1 MKTQH
6 TLSRKHRQ
14 GGVALL
20 IAIFVLLL
28 VSVAAMSMVMASGSE
43 GALAG
48 NYRSSTSS
56 YYAAI
61 GGLEEVRARLS
72 GGDPNSFGAAITLP
86 MLVDDVYYV
95 TNGVNG
101 EVVDPKTSSSKYEDK
116 DYGKKHKKTPKF
128 KPYVNSIWTG
138 AATPGPLYKWVR
150 INPITEESL
159 GIDVNQDKIIDP
171 DTTLFYDAV
180 SGQLNKANTGSQA
193 LEITSLATMPDGSQR
208 LLAYIVGASP
218 IPAGVDA
225 AVSTKLDQTWG
236 DALNGTGKTD
246 PACGLADKAGAKSG
260 STIAVAGGGNV
271 KGSPDL
277 SPNNPPGTW
286 DKQLAGLFRNITPTN
301 PIDTKGTGVTGS
313 GSPAVYSG
321 PHATLGIPP
330 APVYDGSGAITK
342 ITSPGTPA
350 IYLAGS
356 ANPTDPTGAVTLNLG
371 VSTIGG
377 APVSGQG
384 VLLVHGDLV
393 IDITNGFNYFGLIA
407 VTGNITMIANP
418 NTSATSN
425 IHGYIIGG
433 GTFSSNLKNLGG
445 SVFIHQ
451 NACLVNSALNTI
463 APEAVLSFREIS
475 Q

>member
-6 TLSRKHRQ
+6 TRSTRNRQ
-14 GGVALL
+14 AGVALL

-72 GGDPNSFGAAITLP
+72 PADPNAFGAAIALP
-86 MLVDDVYYV
+86 MAVDTVYYV

-101 EVVDPKTSSSKYEDK
+101 ETVDPKTSSTKYEDK
-116 DYGKKHKKTPKF
+116 DYGKKHGTPKV
-128 KPYVNSIWTG
+128 KPYINSIWTG
-138 AATPGPLYKWVR
+138 SATPGPLYKWVR
-150 INPITEESL
+150 INPITEASL
-159 GIDVNQDKIIDP
+159 GIDVDQSGGPLDNA
-171 DTTLFYDAV
+171 TTLYYDVV
-180 SGQLNKANTGSQA
+180 SGQLNRTGTGSQA
-193 LEITSLATMPDGSQR
+193 FEITSLATMPDGSQR

-218 IPAGVDA
+218 IPFVPDS
-225 AVSTKLDQTWG
+225 AVSTKLAQTWG
-236 DALNGTGKTD
+236 DALNGTGLSD
-246 PACGLADKAGAKSG
+246 PVCKMADGAGAKSG
-260 STIAVAGGGNV
+260 STITVPGGGNV
-271 KGSPDL
+271 TGTPPL
-277 SPNNPPGTW
+277 SPNNPPATW
-286 DKQLAGLFRNITPTN
+286 DKQIAGLFNITPTS
-301 PIDTKGTGVTGS
+301 PIDTTGTGVTGS

-330 APVYDGSGAITK
+330 VPVYDGSGAIK
-342 ITSPGTPA
+342 SYTSLGTPG

-356 ANPTDPTGAVTLNLG
+356 SNPTDPTGAVTVNLG
-371 VSTIGG
+371 VNTIGG
-377 APVSGQG
+377 APVNGQG
-384 VLLVHGDLV
+384 VLLVHGNLV

-407 VTGNITMIANP
+407 VTGDITMIANGK
-418 NTSATSN
+418 TSATSN
-425 IHGYIIGG
+425 IHGAIIGG
-433 GTFSSNLKNLGG
+433 GKFSSNLTNLGG

-463 APEAVLSFREIS
+463 APEAVLSFRELS